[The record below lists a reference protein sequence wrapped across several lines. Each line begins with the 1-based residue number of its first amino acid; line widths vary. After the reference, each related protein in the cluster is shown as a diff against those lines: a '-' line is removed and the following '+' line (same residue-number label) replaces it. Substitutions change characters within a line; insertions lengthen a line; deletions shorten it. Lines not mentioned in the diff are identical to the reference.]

1 MKKLFL
7 FAFFVSATSFSQN
20 AAADALIQ
28 QISNRDAYIV
38 MTKTISPR
46 IHCAAGDAIVRMGK
60 SATAQLISV
69 LTDENKGIA
78 AHFILSEIWAAR
90 WEEAVC
96 CEIVTDGTFEIMTVN
111 GLEIFI
117 KENELY
123 AKPEDLKK
131 NQANWKK
138 ITHA

>member
-46 IHCAAGDAIVRMGK
+46 IHCAAGDAIVR
-60 SATAQLISV
+60 
-69 LTDENKGIA
+69 
-78 AHFILSEIWAAR
+78 
-90 WEEAVC
+90 
-96 CEIVTDGTFEIMTVN
+96 
-111 GLEIFI
+111 
-117 KENELY
+117 
-123 AKPEDLKK
+123 
-131 NQANWKK
+131 WKK
-138 ITHA
+138 CYRPIDFRING